1 VSINIKEYIDKE
13 VGHLKEVLNKE
24 RELDA
29 KALVHQFNETER
41 RLEDLNHEAA
51 RLSLMIPKDQFDIVI
66 DQLKKE
72 GDRRDDDIKVIQL
85 WISNQQG
92 KAARSQLIAV
102 ASIIVS
108 IIAIVLSFFKK

>member
-1 VSINIKEYIDKE
+1 MKINKKEYIDKE
-13 VGHLKEVLNKE
+13 VGHLKEIVNKE

-41 RLEDLNHEAA
+41 RLESLNHEAA
-51 RLSLMIPKDQFDIVI
+51 RLSLMIPKDQFDLVI

-72 GDRRDDDIKVIQL
+72 GNRRDDDLRVIQL
-85 WISNQQG
+85 WISNQEG
-92 KAARSQLIAV
+92 KAARSQLIAI

-108 IIAIVLSFFKK
+108 VIAIVLSFLKK

>member
-1 VSINIKEYIDKE
+1 MNLREYIDKE
-13 VGHLKEVLNKE
+13 VGHLKEIVNKE

-41 RLEDLNHEAA
+41 RLESLNHEAA

-85 WISNQQG
+85 WVSNQQG
-92 KAARSQLIAV
+92 KAARSQFIA
-102 ASIIVS
+102 IVS
-108 IIAIVLSFFKK
+108 ILVSILAIVLSFFKK